1 MQFDV
6 QLPATEESVREA
18 RELVREQ
25 AGERIPAV
33 LLYDLLTVVSEL
45 VANAIRHGDG
55 SEVGLSVE
63 VCDDGRV
70 FGEVKNEGTGRVER
84 RPISLGRGH
93 GLGLH
98 IVDALAERWN
108 VAGDGATRVAFELR
122 PT

>member
-18 RELVREQ
+18 RDFVRERT
-25 AGERIPAV
+25 GDRVPAV

-45 VANAIRHGDG
+45 VANAVRHGEG
-55 SEVGLSVE
+55 SQIGLSVE
-63 VCDDGRV
+63 VCGDGRV
-70 FGEVKNEGTGRVER
+70 LGEVENDGTGRVER
-84 RPISLGRGH
+84 RPISLGQSH

-108 VAGDGATRVAFELR
+108 VAGNGSTRVAFELR
-122 PT
+122 PY

>member
-18 RELVREQ
+18 RDLVRERT
-25 AGERIPAV
+25 GERVPAV

-45 VANAIRHGDG
+45 VANAVRHGNG

-70 FGEVKNEGTGRVER
+70 RGEVENAGTGRVEPQ
-84 RPISLGRGH
+84 PISLGQTH

-108 VAGDGATRVAFELR
+108 VAADGATRVAFELR
-122 PT
+122 PA